1 MNKVTILSKE
11 VEVLFDELRDQF
23 LSSEEFKNI
32 TDEAEKSA
40 KKDEYT
46 DILLELIPSKLNEG
60 NDNLE
65 DTEDIP
71 AGDDN
76 IVEEPEPIPEEPEH
90 IGGSDIPGDT
100 GSDEGS
106 DDTDSLNY
114 DEV

>member
-11 VEVLFDELRDQF
+11 VEVLFDELRDKF

-46 DILLELIPSKLNEG
+46 DIVLEQIPSKLNGKG
-60 NDNLE
+60 NCS
-65 DTEDIP
+65 
-71 AGDDN
+71 GDGE
-76 IVEEPEPIPEEPEH
+76 VT
-90 IGGSDIPGDT
+90 GGTTDSSTDC
-100 GSDEGS
+100 GSG
-106 DDTDSLNY
+106 DTDSLNY